1 MDNSGFRVSISP
13 ERVCGRGGLTPML
26 HLPNAI
32 SVDGRSLDHYLL
44 LVEGRTGIKV
54 GAGARSVL
62 TLAELADWLAI

>member
-1 MDNSGFRVSISP
+1 
-13 ERVCGRGGLTPML
+13 ML